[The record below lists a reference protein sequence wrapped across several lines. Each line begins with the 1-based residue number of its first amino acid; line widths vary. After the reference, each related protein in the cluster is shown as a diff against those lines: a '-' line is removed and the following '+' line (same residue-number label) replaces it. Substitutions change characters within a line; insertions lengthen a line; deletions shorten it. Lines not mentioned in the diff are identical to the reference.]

1 MSPHYTLISCMALL
15 TAASLSRADNTPPP
29 LVTTTGNSEVKV
41 VPDLADLRFDIELR
55 NTNLKTALA
64 QEAEKMSQLVAALK
78 AAGIGERDLQT
89 SQVTI
94 NPVYQRDDGTQAE
107 TAKIAFFSVS
117 QTVGCTLRDIQKIT
131 AITTRA
137 IDAGANRVSGVT
149 LRTSKLRQYRDQARV
164 MAVKAAKEKAL
175 ALAGELGSKVGKPHS
190 ITEQSSEIPTLLLGN
205 SFAQNVAAAPG
216 DSGSN
221 SAFEPGTIS
230 ISATVTVAFV
240 LE

>member
-64 QEAEKMSQLVAALK
+64 QEAEKMSQLVAAFK

-94 NPVYQRDDGTQAE
+94 NPVYQQENGTYAE

-205 SFAQNVAAAPG
+205 SFAQNAAAAPG

>member
-1 MSPHYTLISCMALL
+1 MALL

-94 NPVYQRDDGTQAE
+94 NPVYQQENGTYAE

-137 IDAGANRVSGVT
+137 IDAGAAEIAPSTVFAVAAILEGCTFINGSPQNTLVPGV
-149 LRTSKLRQYRDQARV
+149 V
-164 MAVKAAKEKAL
+164 AL
-175 ALAGELGSKVGKPHS
+175 ALRHDVQVSKCP
-190 ITEQSSEIPTLLLGN
+190 ILFP
-205 SFAQNVAAAPG
+205 
-216 DSGSN
+216 
-221 SAFEPGTIS
+221 
-230 ISATVTVAFV
+230 
-240 LE
+240 

>member
-55 NTNLKTALA
+55 NTILKTALA

-94 NPVYQRDDGTQAE
+94 NPVYQQENGTYAE

-149 LRTSKLRQYRDQARV
+149 LRTSRLRQYRDQARV

>member
-94 NPVYQRDDGTQAE
+94 NPVYQQENGTYAE

-205 SFAQNVAAAPG
+205 SFAQNAAAAPG

-221 SAFEPGTIS
+221 SPFEPGTIS

>member
-1 MSPHYTLISCMALL
+1 MSPHYTLISYMALL

-94 NPVYQRDDGTQAE
+94 NPVYQQENGTYAE

-149 LRTSKLRQYRDQARV
+149 LRTSRLRQYRDQARV

>member
-1 MSPHYTLISCMALL
+1 MSPHYTLISYMALL

-94 NPVYQRDDGTQAE
+94 NPVYQQENGTYAE

-205 SFAQNVAAAPG
+205 SFAQNAAAAPG

>member
-55 NTNLKTALA
+55 NTNLNTALA

-94 NPVYQRDDGTQAE
+94 NPVYQQENGTYAE

-149 LRTSKLRQYRDQARV
+149 LRTSRLRQYRDQARV

-205 SFAQNVAAAPG
+205 SFAQNAAAAPG

>member
-94 NPVYQRDDGTQAE
+94 NPVYQQENGTYAE

-190 ITEQSSEIPTLLLGN
+190 ITEQSSEIPAILLGN
-205 SFAQNVAAAPG
+205 SFAQNAAAAPG

-240 LE
+240 LD

>member
-15 TAASLSRADNTPPP
+15 TAPSLSWADNPPPP

-94 NPVYQRDDGTQAE
+94 NPVYQQENGTYAE

>member
-15 TAASLSRADNTPPP
+15 TAASLSRADNTTPP

-94 NPVYQRDDGTQAE
+94 NPVYQQENGTYAE

>member
-94 NPVYQRDDGTQAE
+94 NPVYQQENGTYAE

-131 AITTRA
+131 TITTRA

-205 SFAQNVAAAPG
+205 SFAQNAAAAPG

>member
-94 NPVYQRDDGTQAE
+94 NPVYQQENGTYAE

-117 QTVGCTLRDIQKIT
+117 QTVGCTLRDIQNIT

-149 LRTSKLRQYRDQARV
+149 LRTSRLRQYRDQARV

-205 SFAQNVAAAPG
+205 SFAQNAAAAPG

>member
-94 NPVYQRDDGTQAE
+94 NPVYQQENGTYAE

-131 AITTRA
+131 TITTRA

>member
-41 VPDLADLRFDIELR
+41 VPDLADLRFEIELR

-94 NPVYQRDDGTQAE
+94 NPVYQQENGTYAE

-205 SFAQNVAAAPG
+205 SFAQNAAAAPG

>member
-94 NPVYQRDDGTQAE
+94 NPVYQQENGTYAE

-131 AITTRA
+131 TITTRA

-149 LRTSKLRQYRDQARV
+149 LRTSRLRQSRDQARV

>member
-1 MSPHYTLISCMALL
+1 MSPHYTLISYMALL

-94 NPVYQRDDGTQAE
+94 NPVYQQENGTYAE

-149 LRTSKLRQYRDQARV
+149 LRTSRLRQYRDQARV

-205 SFAQNVAAAPG
+205 SFAQNAAAAPG

>member
-41 VPDLADLRFDIELR
+41 VPDLADLRFEIELR

-94 NPVYQRDDGTQAE
+94 NPVYQQENGTYAE

-149 LRTSKLRQYRDQARV
+149 LRTSRLRQYRDQARV

-205 SFAQNVAAAPG
+205 SFAQNAAAAPG

>member
-1 MSPHYTLISCMALL
+1 MSLHYTLISCMALL
-15 TAASLSRADNTPPP
+15 TAPYLSRADNTPPP
-29 LVTTTGNSEVKV
+29 LVTVTGNSEVKV
-41 VPDLADLRFDIELR
+41 VPDLADLRFNIEIR
-55 NTNLKTALA
+55 NNNLKVALA
-64 QEAEKMSQLVAALK
+64 EEAEKMSQLVAALK

-94 NPVYQRDDGTQAE
+94 NPVYQQGKGTYAE
-107 TAKIAFFSVS
+107 TAKIAFFMVS

-175 ALAGELGSKVGKPHS
+175 LMAGELGSKVGKPLS
-190 ITEQSSEIPTLLLGN
+190 ITEESSEIPAIRLGN
-205 SFAQNVAAAPG
+205 SLSQNAAAAPG
-216 DSGSN
+216 DSDSN
-221 SAFEPGTIS
+221 SDFEPGTIS

>member
-94 NPVYQRDDGTQAE
+94 NPVYQQENGTYAE

-190 ITEQSSEIPTLLLGN
+190 ITEQSSEIPAILLGN
-205 SFAQNVAAAPG
+205 SFAQNAAAAPG

>member
-94 NPVYQRDDGTQAE
+94 NPVYQQENGTYAE

-131 AITTRA
+131 TITTRA

-149 LRTSKLRQYRDQARV
+149 LRTSRLRQYRDQARV

>member
-94 NPVYQRDDGTQAE
+94 NPVYQQENGTYAE

-149 LRTSKLRQYRDQARV
+149 LRTSRLRQYRDQARV

>member
-89 SQVTI
+89 TQVTI
-94 NPVYQRDDGTQAE
+94 NPVYQQENGTYAE

-149 LRTSKLRQYRDQARV
+149 LRTSRLRQYRDQARV

>member
-64 QEAEKMSQLVAALK
+64 QEAEKMSQLVAALQ

-94 NPVYQRDDGTQAE
+94 NPVYQQENGTYAE

-149 LRTSKLRQYRDQARV
+149 LRTSRLRQYRDQARV

-205 SFAQNVAAAPG
+205 SFAQNAAAAPG

>member
-94 NPVYQRDDGTQAE
+94 NPVYQQENGTYAE

-149 LRTSKLRQYRDQARV
+149 LRTSRLRQYRDQARV

-205 SFAQNVAAAPG
+205 SFAQNAAAAPG

>member
-1 MSPHYTLISCMALL
+1 MSPHYTLISYMALL

-94 NPVYQRDDGTQAE
+94 NPVYQQENGTYAE

>member
-94 NPVYQRDDGTQAE
+94 NPVYQQENGTYAE

-205 SFAQNVAAAPG
+205 SFAQNAAAAPG

>member
-94 NPVYQRDDGTQAE
+94 NPVYQQENGTYAE

>member
-41 VPDLADLRFDIELR
+41 VPDLADLRFEIELR

-94 NPVYQRDDGTQAE
+94 NPVYQQENGTHAE

-149 LRTSKLRQYRDQARV
+149 LRTSRLRQYRDQARV

>member
-15 TAASLSRADNTPPP
+15 TAASLSRADNTTPP

-94 NPVYQRDDGTQAE
+94 NPVYQQENGTYAE

-149 LRTSKLRQYRDQARV
+149 LRTSRLRQYRDQARV

-221 SAFEPGTIS
+221 SAFEPGIIS